1 MNKKVIVISPNPE
14 SYITTS
20 VCELLLRRN
29 ITIQSVII
37 KRFTIKRFKEE
48 FSRDGLRLIKKIWKK
63 LILKRNA
70 YEQTNFENIISFR
83 SKLNINLKNVN
94 ELVKSNTEILNVD
107 DINSKQ
113 VENMLRK
120 FKPDLVVFTG
130 GGLIKENILNVSGKG
145 VVNCHMGIL
154 PMYRGM
160 DVIEWPILHED
171 WNNIGIT
178 IHFMKRGVDTGD
190 ILKTHHISVNRGE
203 DIKKLRLR
211 FEPIM
216 VKQLV
221 KTVDDLLNNKIK
233 PKKQNIEDGK
243 QFFVM
248 SKTLIDV
255 AEKKLSNYQNIY

>member
-1 MNKKVIVISPNPE
+1 MNKKVVVISPNPE
-14 SYITTS
+14 SYFTTS

-29 ITIQSVII
+29 ITIQSVIV
-37 KRFTIKRFKEE
+37 KRFTIKRFKDE
-48 FSRDGLRLIKKIWKK
+48 FSRDGLRLVKKIWKK

-94 ELVKSNTEILNVD
+94 ELVKSNTEIINID
-107 DINSKQ
+107 DINSNVVK
-113 VENMLRK
+113 NLLIRL
-120 FKPDLVVFTG
+120 KPDLVVFTG

-171 WNNIGIT
+171 WNNIGVT

-190 ILKTHHISVNRGE
+190 VLKKYHISLSSDE

-216 VKQLV
+216 VEQLV
-221 KTVDDLLNNKIK
+221 NTVDDFLNKKIK
-233 PKKQNIEDGK
+233 PKKQIIEDGK

-248 SKTLIDV
+248 SKRLVDV
-255 AEKKLSNYQNIY
+255 AEKKLSNHQNTH